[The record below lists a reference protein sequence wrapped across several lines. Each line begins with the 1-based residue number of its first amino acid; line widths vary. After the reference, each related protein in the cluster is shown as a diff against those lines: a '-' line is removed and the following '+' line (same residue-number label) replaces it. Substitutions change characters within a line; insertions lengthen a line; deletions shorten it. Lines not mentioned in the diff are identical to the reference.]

1 MLNKL
6 ENKSKMKNDNLK
18 INQNE
23 DGSFTVQWDKEDPD
37 WKWMNDLTTKE
48 LEVIIEQAVKLDR
61 NERSKGLFSGKF
73 RGVGE

>member
-1 MLNKL
+1 
-6 ENKSKMKNDNLK
+6 MKNDNLK

>member
-1 MLNKL
+1 
-6 ENKSKMKNDNLK
+6 MKNESLR
-18 INQNE
+18 INQNK
-23 DGSFTVQWDKEDPD
+23 DGSFTVEWDKEDPD

>member
-6 ENKSKMKNDNLK
+6 GKKLNMKNDSLT
-18 INQNE
+18 INQNK
-23 DGSFTVQWDKEDPD
+23 DGSFTVEWDKKDPE

>member
-1 MLNKL
+1 
-6 ENKSKMKNDNLK
+6 MKNDSLK

-23 DGSFTVQWDKEDPD
+23 DGSFTVEWDKEDPE
-37 WKWMNDLTTKE
+37 WKWMNNLTTKE

>member
-1 MLNKL
+1 
-6 ENKSKMKNDNLK
+6 MKNESLR

-23 DGSFTVQWDKEDPD
+23 DGSFTVEWDKEDPD
-37 WKWMNDLTTKE
+37 WKWMNNLTTKE
-48 LEVIIEQAVKLDR
+48 LEVIIEQSVKFDR

>member
-6 ENKSKMKNDNLK
+6 GNKLNMKNDNLK

-23 DGSFTVQWDKEDPD
+23 DGSFTVEWDKEDPE
-37 WKWMNDLTTKE
+37 WKWMNNLTTKE

>member
-1 MLNKL
+1 
-6 ENKSKMKNDNLK
+6 MKNDNLK

-23 DGSFTVQWDKEDPD
+23 DGSFTVEWDKEDPE
-37 WKWMNDLTTKE
+37 WKWMNNLTTKE

>member
-6 ENKSKMKNDNLK
+6 GNKLNMKNDSLT
-18 INQNE
+18 INQNK
-23 DGSFTVQWDKEDPD
+23 DGSFTVEWDKKDPE